1 VARFTVAG
9 WALGLVCLGAAQS
22 LCFGQTPQ
30 QTSTEPQLFGENVI
44 STADGQSH
52 PAFTPNGLRDI
63 YKIDISAVDSDSSF
77 HRRNKTG
84 IM

>member
-1 VARFTVAG
+1 LPVGRSRSS
-9 WALGLVCLGAAQS
+9 CLGAAPS
-22 LCFGQTPQ
+22 LCFGQTPPQ
-30 QTSTEPQLFGENVI
+30 QTSTELQLFGENVI
-44 STADGQSH
+44 STADDQSH

-63 YKIDISAVDSDSSF
+63 YKIDISAVNSDSSF

>member
-1 VARFTVAG
+1 
-9 WALGLVCLGAAQS
+9 
-22 LCFGQTPQ
+22 
-30 QTSTEPQLFGENVI
+30 VI
-44 STADGQSH
+44 STGDDESH

-63 YKIDISAVDSDSSF
+63 YKIDISAVNSDSSF